1 MVKPLIAITIHKIPR
16 KAFCGVVVLVQQP
29 DRSWIGQ
36 CSRCGE
42 EFYVEGDPQ
51 FEFQVQAIRN

>member
-1 MVKPLIAITIHKIPR
+1 MARPLIAITIHKIPR

-29 DRSWIGQ
+29 DQSWTGK

-42 EFYVEGDPQ
+42 EFYVEQDPK
-51 FEFQVQAIRN
+51 FEVQVQAIRN

>member
-1 MVKPLIAITIHKIPR
+1 MVKPLIAITIHRIPR
-16 KAFCGVVVLVQQP
+16 KMFCGVVVLVQQP
-29 DRSWIGQ
+29 DRSWTGQ

-42 EFYVEGDPQ
+42 EFQIEEDPK